1 MYRPLSMASVTAT
14 AGDRGRFE
22 SGSLGLGEERI
33 AGDAVEADGEGWMD
47 GSAGVGWDE
56 EGALLNWIANGRF
69 MRHCSSWWCSSV
81 LIAGRGKV
89 PESARWRVS
98 V

>member
-22 SGSLGLGEERI
+22 SGGLGLGEERM

-56 EGALLNWIANGRF
+56 
-69 MRHCSSWWCSSV
+69 
-81 LIAGRGKV
+81 
-89 PESARWRVS
+89 
-98 V
+98 